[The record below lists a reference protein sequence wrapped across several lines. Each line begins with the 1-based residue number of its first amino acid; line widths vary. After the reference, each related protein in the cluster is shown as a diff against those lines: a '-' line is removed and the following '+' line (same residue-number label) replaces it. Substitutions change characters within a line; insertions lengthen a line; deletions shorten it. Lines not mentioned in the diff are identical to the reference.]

1 MTFLVLKKIYKNKKI
16 RLKSGRKNTTVLKK
30 KDQRRD

>member
-1 MTFLVLKKIYKNKKI
+1 MIFLKLKKICKDKKI